1 MAIRPTCRPVVLA
14 AGKAIPL
21 FLLPK
26 MLNIKLIM
34 VDNQNLT
41 VIDSEVICNQQ
52 VNVYGTR
59 EKPLFLAKDVANW
72 LGHSNPSRMLS
83 KIDDDEK
90 ITIYAKLSLQ
100 NSDITNSYIS
110 SESDSYKANNYLFL
124 TEFGVYEVLMQ
135 SRLPKAKEFK
145 KGVKEILKRIR
156 LTGKYEA
163 DTHSDDDHS
172 RELVEAL
179 KENNALLRQALQ
191 TSANAR
197 QHEANIQYCDDKPK
211 YGPFFNITTIAKK
224 LKTTA
229 QYLNNM
235 LSNNGYIVNIDGSWY
250 PTDKLTKLP
259 VVMYCKRT
267 YQVFG
272 EDVKAY
278 VTWNHLGFDFI
289 NNLFRIENGD
299 KTLFEDEESRPF

>member
-1 MAIRPTCRPVVLA
+1 
-14 AGKAIPL
+14 
-21 FLLPK
+21 
-26 MLNIKLIM
+26 M
-34 VDNQNLT
+34 VDYQKIS

-72 LGHSNPSRMLS
+72 LEHSNPSMMIS
-83 KIDDDEK
+83 KIDEDEK
-90 ITIYAKLSLQ
+90 ITIFANLELQ
-100 NSDITNSYIS
+100 KGILTGSYNP
-110 SESDSYKANNYLFL
+110 SESSTYAGSNYLFL

-172 RELVEAL
+172 KELIEAL

-191 TSANAR
+191 ASTNTR
-197 QHEANIQYCDDKPK
+197 QHEANNQYCDDAPK
-211 YGPFFNITTIAKK
+211 NGPFFNITTIAKK

-250 PTDKLTKLP
+250 PTEKLTSLP
-259 VVMYCKRT
+259 AVMYCKRT
-267 YQVFG
+267 YHVFG
-272 EDVKAY
+272 EDIKAY
-278 VTWNHLGFDFI
+278 VTWNHLGFNFI

>member
-41 VIDSEVICNQQ
+41 VIGSETVCNKT
-52 VNVYGTR
+52 VNVFGTP
-59 EKPLFLAKDVANW
+59 EKPLFLAIDVANW
-72 LGHSNPSRMLS
+72 IGHSNPSKMVS
-83 KIDDDEK
+83 KIDEDEK
-90 ITIYAKLSLQ
+90 MVIFTKTQKSEITKW
-100 NSDITNSYIS
+100 NKP
-110 SESDSYKANNYLFL
+110 SESATYAGNNYLFL

-172 RELVEAL
+172 RELIEAL
-179 KENNALLRQALQ
+179 KENNALLRQALEAS
-191 TSANAR
+191 TNVR
-197 QHEANIQYCDDKPK
+197 QHEANSQYRDDAPK
-211 YGPFFNITTIAKK
+211 NGPFFNITTIAKK

-250 PTDKLTKLP
+250 PTEKLTNLP
-259 VVMYCKRT
+259 MVVYCKRT
-267 YQVFG
+267 YHVFG
-272 EDVKAY
+272 DDIKAY
-278 VTWNHLGFDFI
+278 VAWNHLGFNLI
-289 NNLFRIENGD
+289 NQLFHMENSD
-299 KTLFEDEESRPF
+299 KSLFDEESRPF

>member
-1 MAIRPTCRPVVLA
+1 MIE
-14 AGKAIPL
+14 
-21 FLLPK
+21 
-26 MLNIKLIM
+26 
-34 VDNQNLT
+34 NQNLT

-59 EKPLFLAKDVANW
+59 ENPLFLAKDVANW

-83 KIDDDEK
+83 KIDEDEK
-90 ITIYAKLSLQ
+90 ITIFVSSELQ
-100 NSDITNSYIS
+100 KRFLTNSYKP
-110 SESDSYKANNYLFL
+110 SESSTYVGANYIFL

-163 DTHSDDDHS
+163 NTHSDDDHS
-172 RELVEAL
+172 RELIEAL

-191 TSANAR
+191 ASTNTR
-197 QHEANIQYCDDKPK
+197 QHEANNQYCDDAPK
-211 YGPFFNITTIAKK
+211 NGPFFNITTIAKK

-235 LSNNGYIVNIDGSWY
+235 LSNNGYIVNINGSWY
-250 PTDKLTKLP
+250 PTEKLTNLP
-259 VVMYCKRT
+259 MVVYCKRT
-267 YQVFG
+267 YHVFG
-272 EDVKAY
+272 DDIKAY
-278 VTWNHLGFDFI
+278 VAWNHLGFNLI
-289 NNLFRIENGD
+289 NQLFHMENSD
-299 KTLFEDEESRPF
+299 KSLFDEESRPF

>member
-1 MAIRPTCRPVVLA
+1 MSTKSNFCL
-14 AGKAIPL
+14 
-21 FLLPK
+21 
-26 MLNIKLIM
+26 
-34 VDNQNLT
+34 
-41 VIDSEVICNQQ
+41 IDSEVICNQQ

-59 EKPLFLAKDVANW
+59 ENPLFLAKDVANW
-72 LGHSNPSRMLS
+72 LEHSNPSRMLS
-83 KIDDDEK
+83 KIDEDEK
-90 ITIYAKLSLQ
+90 ITIFVSSELQ
-100 NSDITNSYIS
+100 KRFLTNSYKP
-110 SESDSYKANNYLFL
+110 SESSTYAGANYLFL

-172 RELVEAL
+172 RELIEAL

-191 TSANAR
+191 ASTNTR
-197 QHEANIQYCDDKPK
+197 QHEANDQYCDNSPK
-211 YGPFFNITTIAKK
+211 NGPFFNITTIAKK

-250 PTDKLTKLP
+250 PTEKLTNLP
-259 VVMYCKRT
+259 MVVYCKRT
-267 YQVFG
+267 YHVFG
-272 EDVKAY
+272 DDIKAY
-278 VTWNHLGFDFI
+278 VAWNHLGFNLI
-289 NNLFRIENGD
+289 NQLFHMGNSD
-299 KTLFEDEESRPF
+299 KSLFDEESRPF

>member
-1 MAIRPTCRPVVLA
+1 
-14 AGKAIPL
+14 
-21 FLLPK
+21 
-26 MLNIKLIM
+26 M
-34 VDNQNLT
+34 VENQKIT

-59 EKPLFLAKDVANW
+59 EKPLFLAKDVAKW
-72 LGHSNPSRMLS
+72 LGHSNPSKMIS

-90 ITIYAKLSLQ
+90 MVIYDI
-100 NSDITNSYIS
+100 SDSYIP

-124 TEFGVYEVLMQ
+124 TEFGVYEVLML

-172 RELVEAL
+172 RELIEAL

-191 TSANAR
+191 ASTNTR
-197 QHEANIQYCDDKPK
+197 QHEANNQYCDDVPK
-211 YGPFFNITTIAKK
+211 NGPFFNITTIAKK

-235 LSNNGYIVNIDGSWY
+235 MSNNGYIVNINGSWY
-250 PTDKLTKLP
+250 PTEKLTNLP
-259 VVMYCKRT
+259 MVVYCKRT
-267 YQVFG
+267 YHVFG
-272 EDVKAY
+272 DDIKAY
-278 VTWNHLGFDFI
+278 VAWNHLGFNLI
-289 NNLFRIENGD
+289 NQLFHMENSD
-299 KTLFEDEESRPF
+299 KSLFDEESRPF

>member
-1 MAIRPTCRPVVLA
+1 MTE
-14 AGKAIPL
+14 
-21 FLLPK
+21 
-26 MLNIKLIM
+26 
-34 VDNQNLT
+34 NQNLT

-59 EKPLFLAKDVANW
+59 EKPLFLAKEVSSW
-72 LGHSNPSRMLS
+72 IGHSDTNMMCKSIDEEEKIKLFVTSDFQKRFPSRCWKPS
-83 KIDDDEK
+83 KSS
-90 ITIYAKLSLQ
+90 TYAG
-100 NSDITNSYIS
+100 
-110 SESDSYKANNYLFL
+110 ANYLFL

-135 SRLPKAKEFK
+135 SHLPKAKEFK

-172 RELVEAL
+172 RELIEAL

-191 TSANAR
+191 ASTNTR
-197 QHEANIQYCDDKPK
+197 QHEANNQYCDDAPK
-211 YGPFFNITTIAKK
+211 NGPFFNITTIAKK

-250 PTDKLTKLP
+250 PTEKLTNLP
-259 VVMYCKRT
+259 MVVYCKRT
-267 YQVFG
+267 YHVFG
-272 EDVKAY
+272 DDIKAY
-278 VTWNHLGFDFI
+278 VAWNHLGFNLI
-289 NNLFRIENGD
+289 NQLFHMENSD
-299 KTLFEDEESRPF
+299 KSLFDEESRPF

>member
-1 MAIRPTCRPVVLA
+1 
-14 AGKAIPL
+14 
-21 FLLPK
+21 

-34 VDNQNLT
+34 VDYQKIT

-59 EKPLFLAKDVANW
+59 ENPLFLAKDVANW

-83 KIDDDEK
+83 KIDEDEK
-90 ITIYAKLSLQ
+90 ITIFANLELQ
-100 NSDITNSYIS
+100 KGILTNSYNP
-110 SESDSYKANNYLFL
+110 SESSTYTGSKYLFL

-163 DTHSDDDHS
+163 NTHSDDDHS
-172 RELVEAL
+172 RELIEAL

-191 TSANAR
+191 ASTNTR
-197 QHEANIQYCDDKPK
+197 QHEANNQYCDDAPK
-211 YGPFFNITTIAKK
+211 NGPFFNITTIAKK

-267 YQVFG
+267 YHVLG

>member
-1 MAIRPTCRPVVLA
+1 MTE
-14 AGKAIPL
+14 
-21 FLLPK
+21 
-26 MLNIKLIM
+26 
-34 VDNQNLT
+34 NQNLT

-72 LGHSNPSRMLS
+72 LGHSNPSMMLS
-83 KIDDDEK
+83 KIDKEDK
-90 ITIYAKLSLQ
+90 IIIYAKLSLQ
-100 NSDITNSYIS
+100 NSDITNAYIS
-110 SESDSYKANNYLFL
+110 SESDSCKSNNYLFL

-172 RELVEAL
+172 RELIEAL
-179 KENNALLRQALQ
+179 KENNALLRQALEAS
-191 TSANAR
+191 TNVR
-197 QHEANIQYCDDKPK
+197 QHEANSQYRDDAPK
-211 YGPFFNITTIAKK
+211 NGPFFNITTIAKK

-250 PTDKLTKLP
+250 PTEKLTNLP
-259 VVMYCKRT
+259 MVVYCKRT
-267 YQVFG
+267 YHVFG
-272 EDVKAY
+272 DDIKAY
-278 VTWNHLGFDFI
+278 VAWNHLGFNLI
-289 NNLFRIENGD
+289 NQLFHMENSD
-299 KTLFEDEESRPF
+299 KSLFDEESRPF

>member
-1 MAIRPTCRPVVLA
+1 
-14 AGKAIPL
+14 
-21 FLLPK
+21 
-26 MLNIKLIM
+26 M
-34 VDNQNLT
+34 VENQKIT

-52 VNVYGTR
+52 VNVYGTM
-59 EKPLFLAKDVANW
+59 ENPLFLAKDVANW

-83 KIDDDEK
+83 KIDEDEK
-90 ITIYAKLSLQ
+90 ITIFANLELQ
-100 NSDITNSYIS
+100 KGILTNSYNP
-110 SESDSYKANNYLFL
+110 SESSTYTGSKYLFL

-163 DTHSDDDHS
+163 NTHSDDDHS
-172 RELVEAL
+172 RELIEAL

-191 TSANAR
+191 ASTNTR
-197 QHEANIQYCDDKPK
+197 QHEANNQYCDDAPK
-211 YGPFFNITTIAKK
+211 NGPFFNITTIAKK

-250 PTDKLTKLP
+250 PTDKLKKLP

-299 KTLFEDEESRPF
+299 KTLFEEESRPF

>member
-41 VIDSEVICNQQ
+41 VIGSETVCNKT
-52 VNVYGTR
+52 VNVFGTP
-59 EKPLFLAKDVANW
+59 EKPLFLAIDVANW
-72 LGHSNPSRMLS
+72 IGHSNPSKMVS
-83 KIDDDEK
+83 KIDEDEK
-90 ITIYAKLSLQ
+90 MVIFTKTQKSEITKW
-100 NSDITNSYIS
+100 NKP
-110 SESDSYKANNYLFL
+110 SESATYAGNNYLFL

-172 RELVEAL
+172 RELIEAL

-191 TSANAR
+191 ASTNTR
-197 QHEANIQYCDDKPK
+197 QHEANNQYCDDAPK
-211 YGPFFNITTIAKK
+211 NGPFFNITTIAKK

-250 PTDKLTKLP
+250 PTEKLTNLP
-259 VVMYCKRT
+259 MVVYCKRT
-267 YQVFG
+267 YHVFG
-272 EDVKAY
+272 DDIKAY
-278 VTWNHLGFDFI
+278 VAWNHLGFNLI
-289 NNLFRIENGD
+289 NQLFQMENSD
-299 KTLFEDEESRPF
+299 KSLFDEESRPF

>member
-1 MAIRPTCRPVVLA
+1 MI
-14 AGKAIPL
+14 G
-21 FLLPK
+21 
-26 MLNIKLIM
+26 
-34 VDNQNLT
+34 NQKIT

-59 EKPLFLAKDVANW
+59 ENPLFLAKDVANW

-83 KIDDDEK
+83 KIDDDER
-90 ITIYAKLSLQ
+90 ITIFANLELQ
-100 NSDITNSYIS
+100 KGILTNSYKPSKS
-110 SESDSYKANNYLFL
+110 STYAGANYLFL
-124 TEFGVYEVLMQ
+124 TEYGVYEVLMQ

-172 RELVEAL
+172 KELIEAL

-191 TSANAR
+191 ASTNTR
-197 QHEANIQYCDDKPK
+197 QHEANRQYCDDAPK
-211 YGPFFNITTIAKK
+211 NGPFFNITTIAKK

-250 PTDKLTKLP
+250 PTEKLTNLP
-259 VVMYCKRT
+259 MVVYCKRT
-267 YQVFG
+267 YHVFG
-272 EDVKAY
+272 DDIKAY
-278 VTWNHLGFDFI
+278 VAWNHLGFNLI
-289 NNLFRIENGD
+289 NQLFHMENSD
-299 KTLFEDEESRPF
+299 KSLFEDEESRPF

>member
-1 MAIRPTCRPVVLA
+1 
-14 AGKAIPL
+14 
-21 FLLPK
+21 
-26 MLNIKLIM
+26 M
-34 VDNQNLT
+34 VENQKIT

-59 EKPLFLAKDVANW
+59 ENPLFLAKDVANW
-72 LGHSNPSRMLS
+72 IGHSNPSKMLS
-83 KIDDDEK
+83 KIDEDEK
-90 ITIYAKLSLQ
+90 KVINAKFSLQ
-100 NSDITNSYIS
+100 YSEITKSYIP
-110 SESDSYKANNYLFL
+110 SESDTYNNYLFL

-163 DTHSDDDHS
+163 DTHSDDDRS
-172 RELVEAL
+172 RELIEAL

-191 TSANAR
+191 ASTNTR
-197 QHEANIQYCDDKPK
+197 QHEAKNQYCDDAPK
-211 YGPFFNITTIAKK
+211 NGPFFNITTIAKK

-250 PTDKLTKLP
+250 PTEKLTSLP
-259 VVMYCKRT
+259 AVMYCKRT
-267 YQVFG
+267 YHVFG
-272 EDVKAY
+272 EDIKAY
-278 VTWNHLGFDFI
+278 VTWNHLGFNLI

-299 KTLFEDEESRPF
+299 KTLFEEESRPF

>member
-1 MAIRPTCRPVVLA
+1 MI
-14 AGKAIPL
+14 G
-21 FLLPK
+21 
-26 MLNIKLIM
+26 
-34 VDNQNLT
+34 NQNLT
-41 VIDSEVICNQQ
+41 VIGSETICNKT
-52 VNVYGTR
+52 VNVFGTP
-59 EKPLFLAKDVANW
+59 ENPLFLAIDVANW

-83 KIDDDEK
+83 KIDEDEK
-90 ITIYAKLSLQ
+90 ITIFVSSELQ
-100 NSDITNSYIS
+100 KRFLTNSYKP
-110 SESDSYKANNYLFL
+110 SESSTYAGANYLFL

-172 RELVEAL
+172 KELIEAL

-191 TSANAR
+191 ASTNTR
-197 QHEANIQYCDDKPK
+197 QHEANNQYCDDALKN
-211 YGPFFNITTIAKK
+211 GPFFNITTIAKK

-250 PTDKLTKLP
+250 PTEKLTNLP
-259 VVMYCKRT
+259 MVVYCKRT
-267 YQVFG
+267 YHVFG
-272 EDVKAY
+272 DDIKAY
-278 VTWNHLGFDFI
+278 VAWNHLGFNLI
-289 NNLFRIENGD
+289 NQLFHMENSD
-299 KTLFEDEESRPF
+299 KSLFDEESRPF

>member
-1 MAIRPTCRPVVLA
+1 
-14 AGKAIPL
+14 
-21 FLLPK
+21 
-26 MLNIKLIM
+26 M
-34 VDNQNLT
+34 VENQKIT

-59 EKPLFLAKDVANW
+59 EKPLFLAKDVAKW
-72 LGHSNPSRMLS
+72 LGHSNPSKMIS

-90 ITIYAKLSLQ
+90 MVIYAKLSLQ
-100 NSDITNSYIS
+100 NSELTNCYIP
-110 SESDSYKANNYLFL
+110 SESDSCKANNYLFL

-172 RELVEAL
+172 RELIEAL

-191 TSANAR
+191 ANTNNVR

>member
-1 MAIRPTCRPVVLA
+1 
-14 AGKAIPL
+14 
-21 FLLPK
+21 
-26 MLNIKLIM
+26 M
-34 VDNQNLT
+34 VENQNLT

-59 EKPLFLAKDVANW
+59 EKPLFLAKEVSSW
-72 LGHSNPSRMLS
+72 IGHSDTNMMCKSIDEEEKIKLFVTSDFQKRFPSRCWKPS
-83 KIDDDEK
+83 K
-90 ITIYAKLSLQ
+90 
-100 NSDITNSYIS
+100 S
-110 SESDSYKANNYLFL
+110 STYTGANYLFL
-124 TEFGVYEVLMQ
+124 TEFGVYEVLML

-172 RELVEAL
+172 RELIEAL

-191 TSANAR
+191 TSANVK
-197 QHEANIQYCDDKPK
+197 QHEANSQYRDDAPNN
-211 YGPFFNITTIAKK
+211 GPFFNITTIAKK

-250 PTDKLTKLP
+250 PTEKLTNLP
-259 VVMYCKRT
+259 MVVYCKRT
-267 YQVFG
+267 YHVFG
-272 EDVKAY
+272 DDIKAY
-278 VTWNHLGFDFI
+278 VAWNHLGFNLI
-289 NNLFRIENGD
+289 NQLFHMENSD
-299 KTLFEDEESRPF
+299 KSLFDEESRPF

>member
-1 MAIRPTCRPVVLA
+1 MI
-14 AGKAIPL
+14 G
-21 FLLPK
+21 
-26 MLNIKLIM
+26 
-34 VDNQNLT
+34 NQKIT

-59 EKPLFLAKDVANW
+59 ENPLFLAKDVANW

-90 ITIYAKLSLQ
+90 ITIFANLELQ
-100 NSDITNSYIS
+100 KWILTNSYNP
-110 SESDSYKANNYLFL
+110 SESSTYTGSKYLFL

-172 RELVEAL
+172 RDLIEAL

-191 TSANAR
+191 ANTNVR

-235 LSNNGYIVNIDGSWY
+235 LSNKGYIANIDGSWY

-267 YQVFG
+267 YHVLG

>member
-1 MAIRPTCRPVVLA
+1 MTE
-14 AGKAIPL
+14 
-21 FLLPK
+21 
-26 MLNIKLIM
+26 
-34 VDNQNLT
+34 NQNLT

-59 EKPLFLAKDVANW
+59 EKPLFLAKEVSSWIGYSDTNMMCK
-72 LGHSNPSRMLS
+72 S
-83 KIDDDEK
+83 IDEEEK
-90 ITIYAKLSLQ
+90 IKLFVTSDFQKRFPSSCWKPSKSSTYAG
-100 NSDITNSYIS
+100 
-110 SESDSYKANNYLFL
+110 ANYLFL

-172 RELVEAL
+172 RELIEVL
-179 KENNALLRQALQ
+179 KENNALLRQALEAS
-191 TSANAR
+191 TNTR
-197 QHEANIQYCDDKPK
+197 QHEANSQYRDDAPK
-211 YGPFFNITTIAKK
+211 NGPFFNITTIAKK

-250 PTDKLTKLP
+250 PTEKLTNLP
-259 VVMYCKRT
+259 MVVYCKRT
-267 YQVFG
+267 YHVFG
-272 EDVKAY
+272 DDIKAY
-278 VTWNHLGFDFI
+278 VAWNHLGFNLI
-289 NNLFRIENGD
+289 NQLFHMENSD
-299 KTLFEDEESRPF
+299 KSLFEDEESRPF

>member
-1 MAIRPTCRPVVLA
+1 MTE
-14 AGKAIPL
+14 
-21 FLLPK
+21 
-26 MLNIKLIM
+26 
-34 VDNQNLT
+34 NQNLT

-72 LGHSNPSRMLS
+72 LGHSNPSMMLS
-83 KIDDDEK
+83 KIDKEDK
-90 ITIYAKLSLQ
+90 IIIYAKLSLQ
-100 NSDITNSYIS
+100 NSDITNAYIS
-110 SESDSYKANNYLFL
+110 SESDSCKSNNYLFL

-163 DTHSDDDHS
+163 NTHSEDDHS
-172 RELVEAL
+172 RELIEAL

-191 TSANAR
+191 ASANNTR
-197 QHEANIQYCDDKPK
+197 QHEANIQYCDDKPSH
-211 YGPFFNITTIAKK
+211 GPFFNITTIAKK

-250 PTDKLTKLP
+250 PTEKLTNLP
-259 VVMYCKRT
+259 MVVYCKRT
-267 YQVFG
+267 YHVFG
-272 EDVKAY
+272 DDIKAY
-278 VTWNHLGFDFI
+278 VAWNHLGFNLI
-289 NNLFRIENGD
+289 NQLFHMENSD
-299 KTLFEDEESRPF
+299 KSLFDEESRPF

>member
-1 MAIRPTCRPVVLA
+1 
-14 AGKAIPL
+14 
-21 FLLPK
+21 

-41 VIDSEVICNQQ
+41 VIGSETVCNKT
-52 VNVYGTR
+52 VNVFGTP
-59 EKPLFLAKDVANW
+59 EKPLFLAIDVANW
-72 LGHSNPSRMLS
+72 IGHSNPSKMVS
-83 KIDDDEK
+83 KIDEDEK
-90 ITIYAKLSLQ
+90 MVIFTKTQKSEITKW
-100 NSDITNSYIS
+100 NKP
-110 SESDSYKANNYLFL
+110 SESATYAGNNYLFL

-163 DTHSDDDHS
+163 NTHSDDDHS
-172 RELVEAL
+172 RELIEAL

-191 TSANAR
+191 TSANVR
-197 QHEANIQYCDDKPK
+197 QHEANLQYCDDKPK

-250 PTDKLTKLP
+250 PTEKLTNLP
-259 VVMYCKRT
+259 MVVYCKRT
-267 YQVFG
+267 YHVFG
-272 EDVKAY
+272 DDIKAY
-278 VTWNHLGFDFI
+278 VAWNHLGFNLI
-289 NNLFRIENGD
+289 NQLFHMENSD
-299 KTLFEDEESRPF
+299 KSLFDEESRPF

>member
-1 MAIRPTCRPVVLA
+1 MFMAQ
-14 AGKAIPL
+14 GKIL
-21 FLLPK
+21 
-26 MLNIKLIM
+26 
-34 VDNQNLT
+34 
-41 VIDSEVICNQQ
+41 C
-52 VNVYGTR
+52 
-59 EKPLFLAKDVANW
+59 FLAKDVANW

-83 KIDDDEK
+83 KIDDDER
-90 ITIYAKLSLQ
+90 ITIFANLELQ
-100 NSDITNSYIS
+100 KGILTNSYNP
-110 SESDSYKANNYLFL
+110 SESSTYTGSKYLFL

-172 RELVEAL
+172 RDLIEAL

-191 TSANAR
+191 TSTNNVR
-197 QHEANIQYCDDKPK
+197 QHEANNQYCDDAPK
-211 YGPFFNITTIAKK
+211 NGPFFNITTIAKK

-250 PTDKLTKLP
+250 PTEKLTNFP

-267 YQVFG
+267 YHVFG
-272 EDVKAY
+272 EDIKAY
-278 VTWNHLGFDFI
+278 VTWNHLGFNFI

>member
-1 MAIRPTCRPVVLA
+1 MI
-14 AGKAIPL
+14 G
-21 FLLPK
+21 
-26 MLNIKLIM
+26 
-34 VDNQNLT
+34 NQKIT

-59 EKPLFLAKDVANW
+59 ENPLFLAKDVANW

-83 KIDDDEK
+83 KIDEDEK
-90 ITIYAKLSLQ
+90 KIINAKLSLQ
-100 NSDITNSYIS
+100 NSELTNCYIP
-110 SESDSYKANNYLFL
+110 SESDSCKANNYLFL

-172 RELVEAL
+172 RELIEAL

-191 TSANAR
+191 TSANVK
-197 QHEANIQYCDDKPK
+197 QHEANRQYRDDAPK
-211 YGPFFNITTIAKK
+211 NGPFFNITTIAKK

-250 PTDKLTKLP
+250 PTEKLTNLP
-259 VVMYCKRT
+259 MVVYCKRT
-267 YQVFG
+267 YHVFG
-272 EDVKAY
+272 DDIKAY
-278 VTWNHLGFDFI
+278 VAWNHLGFNLI
-289 NNLFRIENGD
+289 NQLFHMENSD
-299 KTLFEDEESRPF
+299 KSLFDEESRPF

>member
-1 MAIRPTCRPVVLA
+1 M
-14 AGKAIPL
+14 
-21 FLLPK
+21 
-26 MLNIKLIM
+26 
-34 VDNQNLT
+34 
-41 VIDSEVICNQQ
+41 
-52 VNVYGTR
+52 
-59 EKPLFLAKDVANW
+59 FLAKDVANW

-90 ITIYAKLSLQ
+90 ITIFANLELQ
-100 NSDITNSYIS
+100 KWILTNSYNPSKS
-110 SESDSYKANNYLFL
+110 STYAGTNYLFL

-163 DTHSDDDHS
+163 DTHSDDDRS
-172 RELVEAL
+172 RDLIEAL

-191 TSANAR
+191 ASTNNVR

-235 LSNNGYIVNIDGSWY
+235 LSKKGYIANIDGSWY

-267 YQVFG
+267 YHVLG

>member
-1 MAIRPTCRPVVLA
+1 
-14 AGKAIPL
+14 
-21 FLLPK
+21 
-26 MLNIKLIM
+26 M
-34 VDNQNLT
+34 VENQKIT

-72 LGHSNPSRMLS
+72 LGHSNPSMMLS
-83 KIDDDEK
+83 KIDKEDK
-90 ITIYAKLSLQ
+90 IIIYAKLSLQ
-100 NSDITNSYIS
+100 NSDITNAYIS
-110 SESDSYKANNYLFL
+110 SESDSCKSNNYLFL

-163 DTHSDDDHS
+163 NTHSDDDHS
-172 RELVEAL
+172 RELIEAL

-191 TSANAR
+191 ANTNTR
-197 QHEANIQYCDDKPK
+197 QHEANSQYRDDAPNN
-211 YGPFFNITTIAKK
+211 GPFFNITTIAKK

-250 PTDKLTKLP
+250 PTEKLTSLP
-259 VVMYCKRT
+259 AVMYCKRT
-267 YQVFG
+267 YHVFG
-272 EDVKAY
+272 EDIKAY
-278 VTWNHLGFDFI
+278 VTWNHLGFNFI